1 MFIFAAVFLVGMM
14 MMMMMMMMMA
24 DSKVSD
30 SLHLHCFG
38 PSL

>member
-1 MFIFAAVFLVGMM
+1 MFIFAAVFLVG